1 MTGLKMTPPLACNRK
16 QTDKAR
22 VSETKSNEKSARPL
36 QVVIF
41 TPLGAG
47 GQGGIDR
54 MMDELRGALQIDRFA
69 NIKAYFIT
77 TRGPGSILLSP
88 FFLAHAI
95 VCLLLLRLLGRVDV
109 VHINLSA
116 FGSTYRKLILAR
128 ISRICRLPYVLHLH
142 SGQFDY
148 FWDSRKS
155 ILMKEI
161 DLMFLKSQKI
171 IVLGN
176 YWKQVVSDRIPDC
189 SGKVVIVPNATR
201 TAIFKNPKIMDE
213 AANILFLGRLGP
225 EKGVP
230 QLVMAFASLGA
241 KSGWRA
247 TLAGDGAVNDTR
259 AAVERAG
266 LGDRI
271 SVPGWVDS
279 AQVEALLHAAN
290 ILVLPSFSENLPM
303 SVIEAL
309 AHGAAVICTPVG
321 ALPDIIEHERTGLI
335 VKPGDVEGLASALG
349 RLIED
354 PDLRRRLGEDGK
366 ALHRTRL
373 DIEVCAERLVAI
385 WTESVHAGER

>member
-1 MTGLKMTPPLACNRK
+1 MTGLKMTSSLACNVK

-22 VSETKSNEKSARPL
+22 ASETRSNEEAARLL

-47 GQGGIDR
+47 GQGGVDR

-69 NIKAYFIT
+69 NIKACFIT

-88 FFLAHAI
+88 LFLAHAI
-95 VCLLLLRLLGRVDV
+95 VRLLLLRLLGRVDV

-128 ISRICRLPYVLHLH
+128 ISRICRLPYMLHLH

-148 FWDSRKS
+148 FWDSRKR
-155 ILMKEI
+155 ILKKEI
-161 DLMFLKSQKI
+161 DLMFRKSQRI

-176 YWKQVVSDRIPDC
+176 YWKQVVSDRIPNC

-201 TAIFKNPKIMDE
+201 TAIFKNHKIMDE

-230 QLVMAFASLGA
+230 QLVMAFASLGS

-247 TLAGDGAVNDTR
+247 TIAGDGAVKDTR

-279 AQVEALLHAAN
+279 AGVETLLHAAN

-303 SVIEAL
+303 SVVEAL
-309 AHGAAVICTPVG
+309 AHGVAVICTPVG

-354 PDLRRRLGEDGK
+354 PDLRRRLGEDGR

-373 DIEVCAERLVAI
+373 DIEACAERLVAI
-385 WTESVHAGER
+385 WTESVHAGGR